1 MVHALETPKSGLGS
15 ENRYRLVTRSDF
27 DGLVCATLLRELN
40 LIEEIFFTH
49 PKDMQDGKI
58 EIGEGDI
65 TTNLPYVP
73 GVHLAFDHHHSET
86 VRIGKRDNHIIDA
99 HAPSAAR
106 VVWNHYGQEKA
117 FPRID
122 PLMMEAV
129 DKCDAAQLNQDDVIN
144 PDGWMLLNYIM
155 DARSGLGRFKE
166 FRISN
171 YDLMMELIEMC
182 RNKPVLEILEEPDVK
197 ERVEVY
203 LSSQEKCIDQLK
215 RCATVDGNLVRIDL
229 RDEEVIWPGNRFLVY
244 TLFPDCNI
252 SMHILPGREPGITVF
267 AIGKSIFNRSSNT
280 NVGELCLAFHGGGHA
295 AAGTCQV
302 PNAQA
307 EKTGMALA
315 ARIKLDG

>member
-1 MVHALETPKSGLGS
+1 MAHALEDHGFLQGDTGK
-15 ENRYRLVTRSDF
+15 YRLVTRSDF

-40 LIEEIFFTH
+40 LIHEIAFAH
-49 PKDMQDGKI
+49 PKDMQDGKV
-58 EIGEGDI
+58 EITEEDI

-73 GVHLAFDHHHSET
+73 GVYLAFDHHHSET

-106 VVWNHYGQEKA
+106 VVWNHYGGEKA

-122 PLMMEAV
+122 PMMMEAV
-129 DKCDAAQLNQDDVIN
+129 DKCDAAQLTEDDVTN

-155 DARSGLGRFKE
+155 DARSGLGRFRE
-166 FRISN
+166 FRVSN
-171 YDLMMELIEMC
+171 FDLMMELIELC
-182 RNKPVLEILEEPDVK
+182 RQKPVLEILEEPDVK

-203 LSSQEKCIDQLK
+203 LSSQEKCIEQLK
-215 RCATVDGNLVRIDL
+215 RCATVSGNLVELDL
-229 RDEEVIWPGNRFLVY
+229 RGEEVIWPGNRFLVY

-252 SMHILPGREPGITVF
+252 SMHVLPGREDGITVF

-280 NVGELCLAFHGGGHA
+280 NVGELCLAFHGGGHE

-302 PNAQA
+302 PDSQA
-307 EKTGMALA
+307 EKVRQALT
-315 ARIKLDG
+315 ARIKADG